1 MRGREVFP
9 FQFSHRRYQTVV
21 LSRTRWRGFVLFRST
36 PVRSQPAGKYRERTW
51 LTSQFHNPRYLRAEI
66 AAWGSWSRTTIN
78 AVPIYEFVCE
88 SCGHR
93 FEELVGSHV
102 GREAGDVACPECGS
116 AKVERQISGGYA
128 TTPHQLTPNQK
139 RRLEERRGTDR
150 GGARERFGRQR
161 AAERA
166 AAKRRGNR

>member
-1 MRGREVFP
+1 
-9 FQFSHRRYQTVV
+9 
-21 LSRTRWRGFVLFRST
+21 
-36 PVRSQPAGKYRERTW
+36 
-51 LTSQFHNPRYLRAEI
+51 LRAKTPP
-66 AAWGSWSRTTIN
+66 AWSSGRTTIN

-116 AKVERQISGGYA
+116 AKVERQLSTSYA
-128 TTPHQLTPNQK
+128 PVQHQLTPAQK
-139 RRLEERRGTDR
+139 RRLEDRRGTDR
-150 GGARERFGRQR
+150 GGAKERFARQR

-166 AAKRRGNR
+166 AARRREGR